1 MVIIM
6 KTLISAWGMPI
17 FSALLKR
24 FKERNPL
31 KPPSFLPLQA
41 GPLRGARAAGADEGG
56 AVGDAG
62 GADADAVPAQELGR
76 AAQGHREA
84 TLTAQ
89 PEQVGKI
96 QYNFVLFTC
105 SKQVY
110 ELDFMCQDGLK

>member
-1 MVIIM
+1 M
-6 KTLISAWGMPI
+6 
-17 FSALLKR
+17 
-24 FKERNPL
+24 
-31 KPPSFLPLQA
+31 QA
-41 GPLRGARAAGADEGG
+41 GPVRGARAAGADEGG

>member
-1 MVIIM
+1 
-6 KTLISAWGMPI
+6 MPI

-31 KPPSFLPLQA
+31 KPSSFLPLQA

-56 AVGDAG
+56 AVGDAR

-96 QYNFVLFTC
+96 QYNFVQLFSLFGEVSALPLSVNEGGRGNDVITARVP
-105 SKQVY
+105 Q
-110 ELDFMCQDGLK
+110 

>member
-1 MVIIM
+1 
-6 KTLISAWGMPI
+6 MPI

-31 KPPSFLPLQA
+31 NPLQA

-89 PEQVGKI
+89 PEQVGKM
-96 QYNFVLFTC
+96 QYNFVQLFPCKC
-105 SKQVY
+105 SVVV
-110 ELDFMCQDGLK
+110 C

>member
-1 MVIIM
+1 
-6 KTLISAWGMPI
+6 MPI

-31 KPPSFLPLQA
+31 KPLPLQA

-84 TLTAQ
+84 TLAAQ

-96 QYNFVLFTC
+96 QYNLLC
-105 SKQVY
+105 STLLPVWRSKSSSVV
-110 ELDFMCQDGLK
+110 C